1 MDVTKLGFDADEMLR
16 GLEKW
21 VRCKSPTYDPLAVN
35 RMQNIV
41 AYDMGQMGALI
52 KRLKLNSLAGDYV
65 KAQFPYSNL
74 GQSGILIIGHMDTV
88 YPIEHLNI
96 YLLSVKPISAMDQ
109 RFAT

>member
-1 MDVTKLGFDADEMLR
+1 
-16 GLEKW
+16 
-21 VRCKSPTYDPLAVN
+21 
-35 RMQNIV
+35 MQNIV